1 MLAPVPDPVAPMT
14 PRDLLESLPLGVAV
28 VDRSGAIE
36 QVNLTLARMLQVDR
50 SRIIGQPLSHLV
62 ELPEGTLAETIET
75 CEVYGEADLP
85 RVTVSTGD
93 TFAVRAAT
101 VFSDPE
107 GRVILT
113 FTPVATLEAPPFLAE
128 LVQDHYGHARP
139 LESRLR
145 AALSDP
151 TPGDSDLR
159 EHLHAALDPRTDD
172 PFDPVQVLHEAREWA
187 DCSAEVVV
195 QSSVPRT
202 CIGDATLLR
211 AAIGALLSEVAPV
224 LPGSTLSVRYS
235 PSDHQLVMSL
245 SPFRETRPPACL
257 AALATG
263 TRVHAHADG
272 QALTVSVQVHAAP
285 STLGTSIESARLL
298 LVEDDPVSALL
309 VRVQLEQLGAV
320 VEHASTGGEAIQM
333 LRTRHFPV
341 VVLDCLL
348 PDMDGRAVFDF
359 MKELPAERAPGRIIA
374 TSGMVGGVLPGGM
387 ANAPVDAILPKPV
400 QLSTVR
406 AALGPWPPSST
417 NRPTPVGAD
426 APVLETATIT
436 SLHTIVGGQATV
448 NEVLSEFIEDL
459 TRSHPVL
466 ARALGD
472 GDMDTVRRTAH
483 RLKGAA
489 ATVGARRVERAAR
502 ALEQAASEEDI
513 GASAREIS
521 QLIAEARAVHH
532 AIADLFV

>member
-1 MLAPVPDPVAPMT
+1 M
-14 PRDLLESLPLGVAV
+14 
-28 VDRSGAIE
+28 DRSGAIE
-36 QVNLTLARMLQVDR
+36 QVNLTLARVLQVDR
-50 SRIIGQPLSHLV
+50 ARIVGQPLSHLV
-62 ELPEGTLAETIET
+62 ELPGEALAEAIET
-75 CEVYGEADLP
+75 CEVFGEADLP

-93 TFAVRAAT
+93 TFAVRASTA
-101 VFSDPE
+101 FSDPE

-113 FTPVATLEAPPFLAE
+113 FTPVATLEAPPFLAK
-128 LVQDHYGHARP
+128 LVRDHYGHARP
-139 LESRLR
+139 LQSRLR

-151 TPGDSDLR
+151 TPGAPDLR
-159 EHLHAALDPRTDD
+159 ARLQAALDPRPDD
-172 PFDPVQVLHEAREWA
+172 PFDPVRVLHEAREWA
-187 DCSAEVVV
+187 GCSAEVVV
-195 QSSVPRT
+195 QSTVPRA

-224 LPGSTLSVRYS
+224 PPGSTLSARYS
-235 PSDHQLVMSL
+235 LSDQQLVMSL
-245 SPFRETRPPACL
+245 TPFRETRPPACL
-257 AALATG
+257 AVLATG
-263 TRVHAHADG
+263 SGVHAHADG
-272 QALTVSVQVHAAP
+272 LALTVSVRVQAAP
-285 STLGTSIESARLL
+285 ATLGSSGEAARLL

-320 VEHASTGGEAIQM
+320 VEHASTGAEAIQM
-333 LRTRHFPV
+333 LRTRHYPV

-359 MKELPAERAPGRIIA
+359 MKELPADRAPGRIIA

-387 ANAPVDAILPKPV
+387 AHAPVDAILPKPV
-400 QLSTVR
+400 QLSSVR
-406 AALGPWPPSST
+406 AALGPWPPST
-417 NRPTPVGAD
+417 TIRPIPAGAD

-513 GASAREIS
+513 GGSAREIS